1 MEYVFGTV
9 QRGGVTRESLK
20 VVGGPSLAVGEFVT
34 IVREYD
40 NCTITD
46 RCRVVEH
53 YHTENGPDGVRY
65 DFYVIGDHYRDTD
78 RTKAVAATQQATE
91 IAFVVLAEG
100 GSIDA
105 VTAGEHRELFASW
118 EAGVAYAVGQYRNSG
133 EKLYRCVQAH
143 TSQEGWEPENTPA
156 LWAVAADPAEE
167 WPAWSQP
174 LGAQDAYAKGAKVSH
189 GGKHWISDVAAN
201 VWEPGVY
208 GWTEAADG

>member
-1 MEYVFGTV
+1 MEYVFGAV

-20 VVGGPSLAVGEFVT
+20 VAGGPDLAVGEFVT

-40 NCTITD
+40 DCTITD
-46 RCRVVEH
+46 RCRVVER

-78 RTKAVAATQQATE
+78 RTKATE

-118 EAGVAYAVGQYRNSG
+118 EAGVAYTVGQYRNSG

-189 GGKHWISDVAAN
+189 GGKRWTSDVDGN
-201 VWEPGVY
+201 VWEPGAY

>member
-1 MEYVFGTV
+1 MYVFKKDGQEVAAQEWPVWVRLLGNGCYGLCDAADAQGVVLGGTV
-9 QRGGVTRESLK
+9 YSLSNRTPMEGTEEVAAEIVESVPYLREK
-20 VVGGPSLAVGEFVT
+20 VETLEGQLAVQT
-34 IVREYD
+34 
-40 NCTITD
+40 
-46 RCRVVEH
+46 
-53 YHTENGPDGVRY
+53 
-65 DFYVIGDHYRDTD
+65 
-78 RTKAVAATQQATE
+78 AATE

-118 EAGVAYAVGQYRNSG
+118 EAGVAYTVGQYRNSG

-189 GGKHWISDVAAN
+189 GGKRWTSDVDGN
-201 VWEPGVY
+201 VWEPGAY

>member
-1 MEYVFGTV
+1 MEYVFGAV

-20 VVGGPSLAVGEFVT
+20 VAGGPDLAVGEFVT

-78 RTKAVAATQQATE
+78 RTKAMTATQQATE
-91 IAFVVLAEG
+91 IAFVVLAEN

-105 VTAGEHRELFASW
+105 VTAGEHRELFAPW

-143 TSQEGWEPENTPA
+143 TSQTGWEPDKA
-156 LWAVAADPAEE
+156 ASLWTVAADPAEA

-174 LGAQDAYAKGAKVSH
+174 TGAHDAYSAGDRVSH
-189 GGKHWISDVAAN
+189 GDRDGGSQCVGGADN
-201 VWEPGVY
+201 F
-208 GWTEAADG
+208 WT

>member
-1 MEYVFGTV
+1 MEYVFGAV
-9 QRGGVTRESLK
+9 QRGGVTRESIK
-20 VVGGPSLAVGEFVT
+20 VAGGPDLAVGEFVT

-40 NCTITD
+40 DCNITD
-46 RCRVVEH
+46 RCRVVER

-78 RTKAVAATQQATE
+78 RTKAMAATQQATE

-118 EAGVAYAVGQYRNSG
+118 EAGVAYTVGQYRNSG

-156 LWAVAADPAEE
+156 LWAVAA
-167 WPAWSQP
+167 
-174 LGAQDAYAKGAKVSH
+174 QDAYAKGAKVSH
-189 GGKHWISDVAAN
+189 GGKRWTSDVDGN
-201 VWEPGVY
+201 VWEPGAY

>member
-1 MEYVFGTV
+1 MEYVFGAV

-20 VVGGPSLAVGEFVT
+20 VAGGPDLAVGEFVT

-53 YHTENGPDGVRY
+53 YHTEIGPDGVRY

-78 RTKAVAATQQATE
+78 RTKAMTATQQATE
-91 IAFVVLAEG
+91 IAFVVLAEN

-105 VTAGEHRELFASW
+105 VTAGEHRELFAPW

-143 TSQEGWEPENTPA
+143 TSQTGWEPDKA
-156 LWAVAADPAEE
+156 ASLWAVAADPAEA

-174 LGAQDAYAKGAKVSH
+174 TGAHDAYGAGDRVSH
-189 GGKHWISDVAAN
+189 NGKHWTSDADGN

-208 GWTEAADG
+208 GWTENADG

>member
-1 MEYVFGTV
+1 MEYVFGAV

-20 VVGGPSLAVGEFVT
+20 VAGGPDLAVGEFVT

-78 RTKAVAATQQATE
+78 RTKAMTATQQATE
-91 IAFVVLAEG
+91 IAFVVLAEN

-105 VTAGEHRELFASW
+105 VTAGEHRAMFADW
-118 EAGVAYAVGQYRNSG
+118 TANAAYTVGQLRNYG

-143 TSQEGWEPENTPA
+143 TSQAGWEPDKA
-156 LWAVAADPAEE
+156 ASLWAAAADPAEA

-174 LGAQDAYAKGAKVSH
+174 TGAHDAYGAGDRVSH
-189 GGKHWISDVAAN
+189 NGKHWTSDADGN

-208 GWTEAADG
+208 GWTENADG

>member
-1 MEYVFGTV
+1 MEYVFGAV

-20 VVGGPSLAVGEFVT
+20 VVDGPGLTVGEFVT

-46 RCRVVEH
+46 RCRVVDN
-53 YHTENGPDGVRY
+53 YHTENGPDGARY

-78 RTKAVAATQQATE
+78 RTKAMTATQQATE
-91 IAFVVLAEG
+91 IAFVVLAEN
-100 GSIDA
+100 GSVDA

-118 EAGVAYAVGQYRNSG
+118 EAGVAYVVGQYRNSG
-133 EKLYRCVQAH
+133 KKLYRCVQAH
-143 TSQEGWEPENTPA
+143 TSQEGWEPENAPA

-174 LGAQDAYAKGAKVSH
+174 LGAQDAYAKGSKVSH
-189 GGKHWISDVAAN
+189 NGKHWTSDVDGN

-208 GWTEAADG
+208 GWTESADA

>member
-1 MEYVFGTV
+1 MEYVFGAV

-20 VVGGPSLAVGEFVT
+20 VAGGPDLAVGEFVT

-78 RTKAVAATQQATE
+78 RTKAMTATQQATE
-91 IAFVVLAEG
+91 IAFVVLAEN

-105 VTAGEHRELFASW
+105 VTAGEHRELFAPW
-118 EAGVAYAVGQYRNSG
+118 KAGVAYAVGQYRNSG

-143 TSQEGWEPENTPA
+143 TSQTGWEPDKA
-156 LWAVAADPAEE
+156 ASLWTVAADPAEA

-174 LGAQDAYAKGAKVSH
+174 TGAHDAYSAGDRVSH
-189 GGKHWISDVAAN
+189 GGRHWISDVDAN

-208 GWTEAADG
+208 GWSEAADG

>member
-1 MEYVFGTV
+1 MEYVFGAV

-20 VVGGPSLAVGEFVT
+20 VAGGPDLAVGEFVT

-40 NCTITD
+40 DCTITD
-46 RCRVVEH
+46 RCRVVER

-65 DFYVIGDHYRDTD
+65 DFYVIYRDTD
-78 RTKAVAATQQATE
+78 RTKAMAATQQATE

-118 EAGVAYAVGQYRNSG
+118 EAGVAYTVGQYRNSG

-189 GGKHWISDVAAN
+189 GGKRWTSDVDGN
-201 VWEPGVY
+201 VWEPGAY

>member
-1 MEYVFGTV
+1 MYVFKKDGQEVAAQEWPVWVRLLENGCYGLCDAADAQGVVLGGTV
-9 QRGGVTRESLK
+9 YSLSNRTPMEGTEEVAAEIVESVPYLREK
-20 VVGGPSLAVGEFVT
+20 VETLEGQLAVQT
-34 IVREYD
+34 
-40 NCTITD
+40 
-46 RCRVVEH
+46 
-53 YHTENGPDGVRY
+53 
-65 DFYVIGDHYRDTD
+65 
-78 RTKAVAATQQATE
+78 AATE

-118 EAGVAYAVGQYRNSG
+118 EAGVAYTVGQYRNSG

-189 GGKHWISDVAAN
+189 GGKRWTSDVDGN
-201 VWEPGVY
+201 VWEPGAY